1 MISEEAV
8 SGWTTI
14 YRGQVAS
21 TASDARTL
29 EEVMP
34 FWLLEY
40 LLANK
45 APMVPVTKVSFVLLP
60 FPHKDTHE
68 VLPELLNTCVCIRL
82 PKCIPLMQDG
92 SAQSKLTASR
102 FLRVRKLTSHVRCT
116 RTAFPRHLLTSH
128 RCKTS

>member
-1 MISEEAV
+1 MLLSGPITPPPAVEAPPLPLSPLTPVMISEEAV

-21 TASDARTL
+21 AGSDARTL

-45 APMVPVTKVSFVLLP
+45 APSVPVTKISFVLLP
-60 FPHKDTHE
+60 LPHKDPHE
-68 VLPELLNTCVCIRL
+68 TLPELLNTYVW
-82 PKCIPLMQDG
+82 
-92 SAQSKLTASR
+92 TA
-102 FLRVRKLTSHVRCT
+102 
-116 RTAFPRHLLTSH
+116 
-128 RCKTS
+128 

>member
-1 MISEEAV
+1 MLLSGPINPPPAVEAPPLPLSPLTPVMISEEAV

-21 TASDARTL
+21 AGSDARTL

-45 APMVPVTKVSFVLLP
+45 APSVPVTKISFVLLP
-60 FPHKDTHE
+60 FPHKDPHE
-68 VLPELLNTCVCIRL
+68 TLPELLNTYVW
-82 PKCIPLMQDG
+82 
-92 SAQSKLTASR
+92 TA
-102 FLRVRKLTSHVRCT
+102 
-116 RTAFPRHLLTSH
+116 
-128 RCKTS
+128 